1 MIKPCIKDTTL
12 KYHLSGDMTG
22 FGFVLIQCSIIFL
35 YIENKFCVWQTIIF
49 LQHR

>member
-22 FGFVLIQCSIIFL
+22 FGFVLIFL